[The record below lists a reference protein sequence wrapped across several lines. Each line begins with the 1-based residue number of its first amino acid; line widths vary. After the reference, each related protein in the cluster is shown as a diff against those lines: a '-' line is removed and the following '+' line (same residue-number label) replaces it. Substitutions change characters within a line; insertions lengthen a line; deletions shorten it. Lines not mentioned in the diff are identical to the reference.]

1 MVTGSDFRPYI
12 TQVGLYN
19 DFGDLLA
26 VAKLGAPLK
35 KRQDVDVT
43 INVKFDLD

>member
-1 MVTGSDFRPYI
+1 
-12 TQVGLYN
+12 
-19 DFGDLLA
+19 LLA

-43 INVKFDLD
+43 INVKFDLDWLWHIGQNITIDTKVSYH